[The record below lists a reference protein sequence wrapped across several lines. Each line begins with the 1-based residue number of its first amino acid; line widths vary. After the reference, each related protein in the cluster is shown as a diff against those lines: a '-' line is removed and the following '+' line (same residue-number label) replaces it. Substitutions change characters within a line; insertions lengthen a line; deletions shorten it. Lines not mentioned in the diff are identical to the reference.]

1 MGTKLDDIIDIL
13 ADLINKTNSSLFAL
27 RKNIS
32 DSKEHESNMEKE
44 YTDQNTQRLR
54 LEDELENSDIQK
66 AVNNARANTWA
77 LNNTAKDAK
86 NNYTDAKDAWNNS
99 DVDFEIRSLRQIK
112 RVVQKILTDTYP
124 PTAASTSPG
133 PAAETVAA
141 TTSPGPAA
149 ETAVT
154 PPSPGTAAETAV
166 TPPSPGPAADT
177 AVSPPSP
184 GPAAEMAAATTSP
197 GN

>member
-1 MGTKLDDIIDIL
+1 MG
-13 ADLINKTNSSLFAL
+13 L

-66 AVNNARANTWA
+66 AVNNARANTTA
-77 LNNTAKDAK
+77 LHGTAKDAK

-99 DVDFEIRSLRQIK
+99 GVDFEIRSLRQIK

-124 PTAASTSPG
+124 PTAAPTSTSPG

-141 TTSPGPAA
+141 TTSPGP
-149 ETAVT
+149 
-154 PPSPGTAAETAV
+154 AAETAV